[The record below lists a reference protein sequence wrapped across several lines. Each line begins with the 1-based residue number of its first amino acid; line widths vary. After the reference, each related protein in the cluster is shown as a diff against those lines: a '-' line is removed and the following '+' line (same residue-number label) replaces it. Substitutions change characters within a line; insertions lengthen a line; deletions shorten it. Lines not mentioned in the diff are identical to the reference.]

1 MLKKAST
8 LLPLFFSLW
17 ISNVIGQAHTD
28 TVNKVS
34 IKITV
39 KEKTETLI
47 NIPKTPKK
55 LSKKSIPKDLKNN
68 KSVPTTLNK
77 TKTVARD
84 SNLEA
89 YSRNLPDSSIKI
101 IHPKDKTGTTI
112 NRLKAKKNIQFLI
125 SFLLIVTGTL
135 LAVFYR
141 AGIPLVIAIL
151 LLVAGYYIL
160 IYTLVFMA

>member
-1 MLKKAST
+1 M

-17 ISNVIGQAHTD
+17 ISDVIGQAHTD

-39 KEKTETLI
+39 KEKPETLI

-55 LSKKSIPKDLKNN
+55 LTKKSTSQVLKTN
-68 KSVPTTLNK
+68 KSVPPTLNK
-77 TKTVARD
+77 PKTVARD
-84 SNLEA
+84 SNLEI
-89 YSRNLPDSSIKI
+89 YSRKHLPDSSIKV
-101 IHPKDKTGTTI
+101 IHSKNKTGTTI

-141 AGIPLVIAIL
+141 AGIPLIIAIL